1 VSETLLLLL
10 VESALRALAAA
21 IVVWAALRLLRVR
34 NVRAQKA
41 AWTLVLLGAIAM
53 PLLMRWPSL
62 PAADI
67 VTLPNLATWVSGA
80 VHPVAPAAASFA
92 EAAPAPPPDAWSDQL
107 PERPIAALHDGAGNP
122 APDQSAAADLPDAL
136 IAPVV
141 SASQPAT
148 AAVLPVAAPARLRL
162 LELAWLIYLAIAVV
176 LLLRLVAGLVS
187 ALRLWMAAEPVPAPI
202 LAGLAPAGSVRSS
215 MRLASPINF
224 GSGIVLPP
232 DYPHWS
238 AEKLRAVLAHERAHV
253 RQGDFY
259 LQLLAG
265 VYAALVW
272 FSPLGWFLKHKL
284 SELGEAMGDH
294 AGLQEAASRS
304 SYAQMLLEFAV
315 LPRPNQ
321 TGVAMARPGKLAS
334 RIERLLNDATFHQS
348 FASHHWRRAALV
360 LVIVPAALLASAA
373 LVRVQAAGQTAS
385 PAQAPIAQQSPEP
398 APQTGVSNPPSQT
411 VTGQEPQA
419 PAPPAGTP
427 NPAPEPNAE
436 TAPAAAPEPGA
447 EPLPGLPAAP
457 GQVGVSP
464 VPPIHVQVSPVPPV
478 HVNIPPIPNID
489 VRMSEAQLKAMDA
502 MRESLD
508 RNFAFYD
515 GGEPWALV
523 PAQGE
528 PNTSHSG
535 HFNGPD
541 RAAIDNARKN
551 AHAPFFWFRHD
562 GKAYVVEDPAVI
574 AQVQSLEKPIED
586 MRSQMRA
593 LGKQQRDLGHQLRQQ
608 MSQQRQAPIPK
619 PDLSKQMAELNAA
632 VDSLKASQADTITRE
647 QLRNLQRQIGALQ
660 AQLFRAESGFYKE
673 NGQWGAE
680 MGEFGKQMGKL
691 GAEQGR
697 LAGEMARMSIDNRGK
712 IDAIINESLRDGKAK
727 PVK

>member
-1 VSETLLLLL
+1 LLPLL

-21 IVVWAALRLLRVR
+21 VLVWAALRLLRVR

-53 PLLMRWPSL
+53 PLLMRPQWL

-67 VTLPNLATWVSGA
+67 VTLPKLATWVSGA
-80 VHPVAPAAASFA
+80 VHPVTPISAASSA
-92 EAAPAPPPDAWSDQL
+92 EATPAPPPDAWSDAL
-107 PERPIAALHDGAGNP
+107 PTSPITALHDAAGNP
-122 APDQSAAADLPDAL
+122 ASGRSTAADLPDAL

-148 AAVLPVAAPARLRL
+148 AALPSASAATQSALRP
-162 LELAWLIYLAIAVV
+162 LEFAWFIYLAIAAV
-176 LLLRLVAGLVS
+176 LLLRLIAGLAS
-187 ALRLWMAAEPVPAPI
+187 ALRLWMAADPVPAPS
-202 LAGLAPAGSVRSS
+202 LAGLAPAGSVRVST
-215 MRLASPINF
+215 RLASPINF
-224 GSGIVLPP
+224 GPGIVLPP

-265 VYAALVW
+265 VYSALVW

-284 SELGEAMGDH
+284 SELGEAMGDR
-294 AGLQEAASRS
+294 AGLQEAASPS
-304 SYAQMLLEFAV
+304 SYAQMLLEFAA

-334 RIERLLNDATFHQS
+334 RIERLLNDTTFHQC
-348 FASHHWRRAALV
+348 FASRHWRRAALV

-373 LVRVQAAGQTAS
+373 LVRVQAAQQTADS
-385 PAQAPIAQQSPEP
+385 PQALIAKQSPDP
-398 APQTGVSNPPSQT
+398 APQTGVSNPPQT

-419 PAPPAGTP
+419 PAPPAATP
-427 NPAPEPNAE
+427 NPAPEPDAE

-447 EPLPGLPAAP
+447 EPVPGLPAAP
-457 GQVGVSP
+457 GQIGAPP
-464 VPPIHVQVSPVPPV
+464 VPPIHVLVPPVPPV

-489 VRMSEAQLKAMDA
+489 AQVTKAQLEAMDS
-502 MRESLD
+502 MREGLD
-508 RNFAFYD
+508 RNHAFYD

-528 PNTSHSG
+528 TKAPLSG
-535 HFNGPD
+535 HLNGPD
-541 RAAIDNARKN
+541 RAAIDNARKT
-551 AHAPFFWFRHD
+551 AHAPFFWFKHD
-562 GKAYVVEDPAVI
+562 GKAYIVEDPAVI
-574 AQVQSLEKPIED
+574 AQVQSLEKPIDEL
-586 MRSQMRA
+586 RSQMRA
-593 LGKQQRDLGHQLRQQ
+593 IGKQQRDLGHQLRQQ

-632 VDSLKASQADTITRE
+632 VDSLKASQTDTITRE
-647 QLRNLQRQIGALQ
+647 QLRNLQRQIGELQ

-691 GAEQGR
+691 GAEQGH

-727 PVK
+727 PVN

>member
-1 VSETLLLLL
+1 MSETLLPLL

-41 AWTLVLLGAIAM
+41 AWTLVLLGAVAM

-67 VTLPNLATWVSGA
+67 VTLPKLATWVSGA
-80 VHPVAPAAASFA
+80 VHPVTPAAVPSAGTA
-92 EAAPAPPPDAWSDQL
+92 LAPPPDAWSSQF
-107 PERPIAALHDGAGNP
+107 PERPIAALHDAARNP
-122 APDQSAAADLPDAL
+122 VSGRSAAADLPDAL
-136 IAPVV
+136 IAPFE
-141 SASQPAT
+141 SASSAVQPAT
-148 AAVLPVAAPARLRL
+148 VAALPAAAPARLRL
-162 LELAWLIYLAIAVV
+162 LELAWLIYLAIAAV
-176 LLLRLVAGLVS
+176 LLIRLIAGLAS
-187 ALRLWMAAEPVPAPI
+187 ALRLWMAADPVPPSI
-202 LAGLAPAGSVRSS
+202 LVGLAPSGSVRSS
-215 MRLASPINF
+215 TRLASPINF

-265 VYAALVW
+265 VYATLVW
-272 FSPLGWFLKHKL
+272 FSPLGWFLKHRL
-284 SELGEAMGDH
+284 SELGEAMGDR

-304 SYAQMLLEFAV
+304 SYAQMLLEFAA

-334 RIERLLNDATFHQS
+334 RIERLLNDTTFHQC

-360 LVIVPAALLASAA
+360 LVMVPAALLASAA

-385 PAQAPIAQQSPEP
+385 PAQAPIAQQSPGP

-419 PAPPAGTP
+419 PAPPAATP

-457 GQVGVSP
+457 GQVGAPP

-489 VRMSEAQLKAMDA
+489 VQVSKAQLKAMDA
-502 MRESLD
+502 MREGLG
-508 RNFAFYD
+508 RNHSFYD

-528 PNTSHSG
+528 PVTNAPFFG
-535 HFNGPD
+535 HLKG
-541 RAAIDNARKN
+541 AGQAEIDQARKT

-562 GKAYVVEDPAVI
+562 GKAYIVEDPAVI
-574 AQVQSLEKPIED
+574 AQVQSLEKPVDEL
-586 MRSQMRA
+586 RSQMRA
-593 LGKQQRDLGHQLRQQ
+593 LGKQQRDFGRQL
-608 MSQQRQAPIPK
+608 
-619 PDLSKQMAELNAA
+619 
-632 VDSLKASQADTITRE
+632 
-647 QLRNLQRQIGALQ
+647 QIG
-660 AQLFRAESGFYKE
+660 RAH
-673 NGQWGAE
+673 
-680 MGEFGKQMGKL
+680 
-691 GAEQGR
+691 
-697 LAGEMARMSIDNRGK
+697 
-712 IDAIINESLRDGKAK
+712 
-727 PVK
+727 V